1 MSRTTKDLRPPAPAS
16 ALDPLHIG
24 RDVLAREGAALLQVR
39 DRLGASFREAV
50 ELLETASGRI
60 ILVGVGKSGLIA
72 AKVAATLTSVG
83 SPAFFLHPTDALH
96 GDLGIVNAADVV
108 LAFSKSGRSAELL
121 QLMPFFQRLGVRV
134 VSVVGS
140 ADSPVAKESTVV
152 LELGPIEEACS
163 MDLVPTS
170 STTAALAVGDAIAVA
185 LFRRRGLQPEDF
197 AFVHPGGVVGRLA
210 ARRVRSV
217 MKSGDAL
224 PAAHEEATLR
234 EALGMIVA
242 KGLGMTTLVD
252 TQGSLT
258 GVLTD
263 GDLKRIFLGP
273 DGERAL
279 DHPVSRY
286 MSRSPRTI
294 DPEATVAAAV
304 REMETPRPGPVTS
317 LVVVEGAK
325 PLGILHLHDC
335 LRVEPA

>member
-1 MSRTTKDLRPPAPAS
+1 MSRIAKDVPPATAKG
-16 ALDPLHIG
+16 LDPLDIG

-39 DRLGASFREAV
+39 ERLGDSFREAV
-50 ELLETASGRI
+50 ELLESTSGRI

-72 AKVAATLTSVG
+72 AKIAATLTSVG

-96 GDLGIVNAADVV
+96 GDLGIVNTADVV

-121 QLMPFFQRLGVRV
+121 QLMPFFQRIGVRV

-140 ADSPVAKESTVV
+140 AGSPLAQESTVV

-210 ARRVRSV
+210 TRRVRSV

-224 PAAHEEATLR
+224 PTLHENASLR
-234 EALGMIVA
+234 DALTVIVA

-252 TQGSLT
+252 AAGMLS

-279 DHPVSRY
+279 EQPVSRF
-286 MSRSPRTI
+286 MSRTPRTI

-317 LVVVEGAK
+317 LVVVEGSK